1 MIKNVELSEA
11 LKEIDELDIPD
22 PWKYLAKSA
31 FLSHAIEVLT
41 NKIEKGEEV
50 VVKNSI
56 FQEGGIIKPDNKF
69 DEVLG
74 SFDIKISSGEM
85 ILNKKGF
92 YDLQVSTGNVA
103 KCFRAKNTR
112 TLKSFLRSRQ

>member
-1 MIKNVELSEA
+1 MIKNVELSKA
-11 LKEIDELDIPD
+11 LKEIDGLNIPE
-22 PWKYLAKSA
+22 PWKCLAKAA
-31 FLSHAIEVLT
+31 FLSHAIDVLT
-41 NKIEKGEEV
+41 NRIEKGEEV
-50 VVKNSI
+50 VVKSSM

-92 YDLQVSTGNVA
+92 YGLQVSTGNVT
-103 KCFRAKNTR
+103 KCFKAKNTR
-112 TLKSFLRSRQ
+112 TLKSFLRRG